1 MKELVEKINAEFE
14 VFAANAAAQVEKN
27 NKAAGTRARKQ
38 RTMSFNAFISV
49 NYPPIAYIRNDRIV
63 RNGLHG
69 THQNESPV
77 RFYDSIDPRVFVL
90 KLTPG
95 VNPGILDALA
105 DSYDAVI
112 LETFG
117 IGGIPEFGESGESFQ
132 EAIFRWV
139 DSGRTVV
146 MTTQVP
152 NEGSDLTVYH
162 VGGHLKS
169 TLRLLEAYDMTTE
182 AAVAKL
188 MWIMGQT
195 REFSEVE
202 RLFYQPVAQDILRF
216 GDE

>member
-1 MKELVEKINAEFE
+1 MERTYRVLTQDCDFE
-14 VFAANAAAQVEKN
+14 
-27 NKAAGTRARKQ
+27 
-38 RTMSFNAFISV
+38 
-49 NYPPIAYIRNDRIV
+49 
-63 RNGLHG
+63 
-69 THQNESPV
+69 
-77 RFYDSIDPRVFVL
+77 RVFRRLEQDGLFQAFDCEWEEPDFPRWMAHCRRPDVLLLEGCIDGMPAGLL
-90 KLTPG
+90 KLIPG
-95 VNPGILDALA
+95 TEDALA
-105 DSYDAVI
+105 EFMLDRYDGLI
-112 LETFG
+112 
-117 IGGIPEFGESGESFQ
+117 IESFGVGGLP
-132 EAIFRWV
+132 EYDGGHLYDVVRRGVERGKI
-139 DSGRTVV
+139 VV